1 MTTVTAFSTN
11 CCELSGINEA
21 ILPASPPDIK
31 VKSAGMI
38 GSLRNYIFMLFATP
52 KAVIAVP
59 KRSVAIQNLLV
70 TKMSAR

>member
-1 MTTVTAFSTN
+1 
-11 CCELSGINEA
+11 
-21 ILPASPPDIK
+21 
-31 VKSAGMI
+31 MI
-38 GSLRNYIFMLFATP
+38 GSLRNCIFMLFATP